1 MAAFGRRWVALC
13 ALLFL
18 TLCGTSC
25 VLPTGV
31 SAEVAKPPSPP
42 TSASAS
48 HILVDTEAEA
58 DAIMAQ
64 LEGHPQLLVEFAK
77 VAQEKSKCP
86 SGKKGGSLGSFGRGR
101 MVPEFDR
108 AVFEQE
114 PHRLYK
120 VQTQFGW
127 HVIYT
132 TQLGEGEG
140 DDSAYRTFVIIMNKA
155 APFITPLLL
164 IVIMLFGQRAANK
177 TKGPLARASHIL
189 VDTEKE
195 ADELLKQIQSAEKP
209 KAKLEELARAKSKCN
224 SKKKGGD
231 LGLFGRGQM
240 VPPFEKIAFEK
251 DVDSVHKVQTQFG
264 WHVIMVTDRIGE
276 KKNN

>member
-1 MAAFGRRWVALC
+1 MAALGRRWLALC

-18 TLCGTSC
+18 TLCGTTC
-25 VLPTGV
+25 LFATGV
-31 SAEVAKPPSPP
+31 SAEVAAKPQP
-42 TSASAS
+42 TTASAS

-58 DAIMAQ
+58 DDMMAQ
-64 LEGHPQLLVEFAK
+64 LEGHPKLLVEFAK
-77 VAQEKSKCP
+77 LAQEKSKCP

-132 TQLGEGEG
+132 TQLGEEEES
-140 DDSAYRTFVIIMNKA
+140 DDSLYRTFIIIMNKA
-155 APFITPLLL
+155 APFMTPLLL
-164 IVIMLFGQRAANK
+164 IIIMFFGQRTANK

-195 ADELLKQIQSAEKP
+195 ADELLKQIQSADKP
-209 KAKLEELARAKSKCN
+209 KAKLEELARAKSKCS

-240 VPPFEKIAFEK
+240 VPPFEKVAFEK

-264 WHVIMVTDRIGE
+264 WHVIMVTDRLGE